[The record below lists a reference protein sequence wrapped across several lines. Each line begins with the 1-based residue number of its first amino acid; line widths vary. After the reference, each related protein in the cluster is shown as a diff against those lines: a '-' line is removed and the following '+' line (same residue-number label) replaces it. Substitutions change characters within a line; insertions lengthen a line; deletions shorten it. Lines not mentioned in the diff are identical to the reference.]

1 MFLQFTHKQSG
12 LVKGFVLLEVMVSL
26 IILAVA
32 LGTSLRAF
40 THSITSLRRI
50 EATTTG
56 MFLAEQM
63 MSEIELLPRKDGEY
77 EGEFG
82 ELFPHYYYEL
92 TVERQEIEYTE
103 LEFDGDLDEFE
114 PLFWFELKVYYD
126 NGRQKPVKVIDAES
140 YLMGAEL
147 FSSKS
152 KQEMQIF

>member
-1 MFLQFTHKQSG
+1 MR
-12 LVKGFVLLEVMVSL
+12 VKINHSNLKSGFVLLEVMVSL

-50 EATTTG
+50 DATTTG

-63 MSEIELLPRKDGEY
+63 MSEIELLPRGDGIY

-82 ELFPHYYYEL
+82 DFFPEYYYVL
-92 TVERQEIEYTE
+92 NVERRDIEYDE
-103 LEFDGDLDEFE
+103 LEFEGDLDEFE
-114 PLFWFELKVYYD
+114 PLFWYELKIYFD
-126 NGRQKPVKVIDAES
+126 NGRQKPFKVIDVQS
-140 YLMGAEL
+140 FLMGAEL
-147 FSSKS
+147 FSIKS